1 MLVTL
6 FVILLIIAAV
16 VLGFFVLIQNPKG
29 GGLAGTFGGV
39 SSQFM
44 GVKQTNDILEKGTW
58 IFAAIIGLLSLFA
71 TFLLVDQNPL
81 MTEDYRTSARSRYNR
96 HCHNRNKVLL
106 QRPLT
111 TVRKRSPAHKRL
123 LHKQRRFPLQHNR
136 VPPKRNR

>member
-1 MLVTL
+1 M
-6 FVILLIIAAV
+6 LLIIAAV

-71 TFLLVDQNPL
+71 TFFIGGPKSANDGRLQDISTQPVQQALPQPQQGAPAAPFNNGTQAQPGAQTAPAQTAPL
-81 MTEDYRTSARSRYNR
+81 PSSTQPGATQ
-96 HCHNRNKVLL
+96 K
-106 QRPLT
+106 
-111 TVRKRSPAHKRL
+111 K
-123 LHKQRRFPLQHNR
+123 
-136 VPPKRNR
+136 

>member
-6 FVILLIIAAV
+6 FVILLLIAAV

-58 IFAAIIGLLSLFA
+58 VFAAIIGLLSLFA
-71 TFLLVDQNPL
+71 TFFIGGSKAASDGRLQDISTQPVQQALPQPQQGAPAAPFSSGTTTQPGTQTAPAQTAPL
-81 MTEDYRTSARSRYNR
+81 PSSAQPGAQ
-96 HCHNRNKVLL
+96 K
-106 QRPLT
+106 
-111 TVRKRSPAHKRL
+111 K
-123 LHKQRRFPLQHNR
+123 
-136 VPPKRNR
+136 